1 MQIGDYYAAPLGEYG
16 LATMNIAIF
25 GALLAL
31 FWWLVNRATH
41 FDDHE
46 ELFVKRNP
54 SYAVQRCGLLIGQGV
69 AMWPLLGSTD
79 RIAFDLGWLV
89 GGGLWAM
96 LLLGGLWPVLNR
108 LVGHGDMT
116 DPEDRTERA
125 ASIVRAAFFVAGGFV
140 ISAGL
145 SGEAPSIAQGIGSTV
160 VFTALGLVV
169 LYLAYLVN
177 GRIGM
182 FDRLTHHVRQGHVAA
197 GIIAG
202 GFTVALG
209 IVLHKAIAGDFTGWG
224 TSLIGFA
231 VTALVAVVGFYL
243 ISWLMDTLIITSAT
257 LKQVVAEDQRLAA
270 AVTATMLVTVAA
282 AVSAL
287 PI

>member
-1 MQIGDYYAAPLGEYG
+1 MRIGDYYASFGLYG
-16 LATMNIAIF
+16 FAAMKIAIF

-54 SYAVQRCGLLIGQGV
+54 SYAIQRCGLLLGQGV
-69 AMWPLLGSTD
+69 AMWPLLGTTD
-79 RIAFDLGWLV
+79 RVYFDLAWLV

-96 LLLGGLWPVLNR
+96 LLLGLLWPVLNR
-108 LVGHGDMT
+108 LVAHGDMT
-116 DPEDRTERA
+116 DPADVTERS
-125 ASIVRAAFFVAGGFV
+125 ASIARAGFFVGAGFV
-140 ISAGL
+140 INAGL
-145 SGEAPSIAQGIGSTV
+145 SGEAPTLLQGILSTV
-160 VFTALGLVV
+160 VFTLLGLVV

-182 FDRLTHHVRQGHVAA
+182 FDRLNHHVAEGHVAA

-209 IVLHKAIAGDFTGWG
+209 LVLHTAIAGDFTGWAL
-224 TSLIGFA
+224 SLTGFA
-231 VTALVAVVGFYL
+231 VTAVVAVIGFYL
-243 ISWLMDTLIITSAT
+243 VSWLMDTLIITSAT

-270 AVTATMLVTVAA
+270 AVTAAMLVTVAA
-282 AVSAL
+282 AVTAL
-287 PI
+287 PL